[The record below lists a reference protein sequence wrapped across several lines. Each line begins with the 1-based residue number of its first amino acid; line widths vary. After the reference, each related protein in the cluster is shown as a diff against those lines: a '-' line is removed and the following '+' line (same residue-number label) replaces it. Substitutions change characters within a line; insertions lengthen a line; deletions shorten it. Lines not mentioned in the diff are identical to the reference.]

1 MYYEKYW
8 RNEERE
14 RGSQTKFRSLLNLCE
29 ITVYPIIAQHIM
41 VYILIN
47 QILHKMNLGV
57 ILKILRNFSEQL
69 FHGTL
74 VNDTPVNSCK
84 VIFPIIKTT
93 R

>member
-29 ITVYPIIAQHIM
+29 ITVDPIIVEHTM

-47 QILHKMNLGV
+47 QILGKM
-57 ILKILRNFSEQL
+57 IL
-69 FHGTL
+69 
-74 VNDTPVNSCK
+74 
-84 VIFPIIKTT
+84 
-93 R
+93 